1 MKLGASLGHSLS
13 PSEMI
18 SGSIFCEKS
27 GFDALFV
34 SESTGLDSLTVLG
47 AIAAKTNGITL
58 GSGVVN
64 VYSRSATQLAMAAAT
79 LDELSNSRFMLG
91 IGASSKS
98 VVSGWHGLE
107 FSNQMRRVSEYIDS
121 LRERIKE
128 TRSKLGAKAS
138 TDTRVLL
145 AAVGEKMISLARS
158 KADGVI
164 FFLRPLDLI
173 GENQET
179 GNHSFLRM
187 ASVVTCVSEQP
198 KMAEDR
204 VRKTVAFYI
213 TFGEAYRRL
222 LLREDMGLLSVEV
235 ADSIR
240 REWLK
245 GKAEQ
250 AASLVPLEL
259 LNQVS
264 IFGST
269 AECRKMI
276 EQYRSIHNLSYL
288 LLQYNPGA
296 SNLLESL
303 SLFGKLSDKATMK

>member
-1 MKLGASLGHSLS
+1 MKLGVSLGHSLS
-13 PSEMI
+13 PSEMV

-34 SESTGLDSLTVLG
+34 SESTGLDSLTALG
-47 AIAAKTNGITL
+47 AIATKTNGIAL

-107 FSNQMRRVSEYIDS
+107 FSNQMRRVSQYIDS

-128 TRSKLGAKAS
+128 TRSKLGAKTS
-138 TDTRVLL
+138 TDTRILL

-173 GENQET
+173 GENQS

-198 KMAEDR
+198 KIAEGR

-213 TFGEAYRRL
+213 AFGEPYRRL
-222 LLREDMGLLSVEV
+222 LLKEDLGLLSLEV

-240 REWLK
+240 REWLR

-250 AASLVPLEL
+250 AASLVPIEL